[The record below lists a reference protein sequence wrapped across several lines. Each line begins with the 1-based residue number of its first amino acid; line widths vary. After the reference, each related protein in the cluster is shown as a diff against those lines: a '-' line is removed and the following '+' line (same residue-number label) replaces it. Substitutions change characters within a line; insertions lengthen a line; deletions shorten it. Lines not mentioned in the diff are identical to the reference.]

1 MRVAQQ
7 LTPHCRQIARNSR
20 CGHKGQATVEF
31 ALIFPLAIAFTVF
44 VLLAGAVIYDQLT
57 LSEIARLSART
68 AIVSDDPAEAARHIA
83 SQLDPSVHI
92 RTTVDNDT
100 GLVTVRLQRTRQLP
114 ILFFQRVLPDVEIRA
129 SVTMMREP
137 PLQIG
142 G

>member
-1 MRVAQQ
+1 MLVPQV
-7 LTPHCRQIARNSR
+7 PKVHFRQIGRSTR
-20 CGHKGQATVEF
+20 FRHRGQATVEF

-57 LSEIARLSART
+57 LSEIARVSART
-68 AIVSDDPAEAARHIA
+68 AIVSDDPVEAARNIA
-83 SQLDPSVHI
+83 TQLDPSVQI
-92 RTTVDNDT
+92 QTMVDNDT
-100 GLVTVRLQRTRQLP
+100 GLVTVQLTRTRQLP
-114 ILFFQRVLPDVEIRA
+114 ILFFQQMLPDVEIRA

>member
-1 MRVAQQ
+1 MLVPQV
-7 LTPHCRQIARNSR
+7 PKVHFRQIDRSTR
-20 CGHKGQATVEF
+20 FRHRGQATVEF

-57 LSEIARLSART
+57 LSEIARVSART
-68 AIVSDDPAEAARHIA
+68 AIVSDDPVEAARNIA
-83 SQLDPSVHI
+83 SQLDPSVQI
-92 RTTVDNDT
+92 QTMVDNDT
-100 GLVTVRLQRTRQLP
+100 GLVTVQLTRTRQLP
-114 ILFFQRVLPDVEIRA
+114 ILFFQRMLPDVEIRA